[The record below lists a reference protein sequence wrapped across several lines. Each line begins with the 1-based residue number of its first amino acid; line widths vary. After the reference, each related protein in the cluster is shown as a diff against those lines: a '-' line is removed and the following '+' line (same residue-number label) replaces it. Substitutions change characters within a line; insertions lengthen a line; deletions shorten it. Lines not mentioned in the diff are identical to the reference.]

1 MEGKNRNLL
10 VCWFNFPFNSCKMV
24 GKGFFLRGSFF
35 SLNQGKFFFG
45 EDYDECTHQE
55 MILGR
60 TVMNS
65 HQEFFFG
72 EDYDETIAQDVQHEI
87 ILASRS
93 VDV

>member
-1 MEGKNRNLL
+1 
-10 VCWFNFPFNSCKMV
+10 
-24 GKGFFLRGSFF
+24 
-35 SLNQGKFFFG
+35 
-45 EDYDECTHQE
+45 
-55 MILGR
+55 
-60 TVMNS
+60 MNS